1 MFINYLIHTGITIGY
16 FTILIV
22 SLNLALGYAGIL
34 NLGHVAFFAI
44 GAYTSAILTGMGVPF
59 LLAFGC
65 SALVAGFFGC
75 ILTALTARL
84 KGDYVALATL
94 GFSFVAISVI
104 TNWRSLTRGPYG
116 IAGIDKPEV
125 FGWQIVTNNHYFV
138 LTFIVAAISVYK
150 IYRIVNSRYGKLLE
164 ALRDD
169 AIGLQALGKNIFKL
183 KYQAMM
189 ISAAFA
195 GVAGSL
201 FAHYITY
208 IHPTNFFLAD
218 IILMLSIVIVGGL
231 ASVRGSV
238 IATALLIL
246 LTESIRFIDLPS
258 AILGP
263 SRLIIYSVV
272 LLIILMYRPRGLF
285 GRIDLS

>member
-1 MFINYLIHTGITIGY
+1 MLINYLLHTGITIGY

-22 SLNLALGYAGIL
+22 SLNLALGYTGIL

-44 GAYTSAILTGMGVPF
+44 GAYTSAILTGMGMPF
-59 LLAFGC
+59 LLAFAC
-65 SALVAGFFGC
+65 SAIVAGFFGFL
-75 ILTALTARL
+75 LTALTARL

-116 IAGIDKPEV
+116 IAGIQKPEI
-125 FGWQIVTNNHYFV
+125 FGWEVVASSDYFV
-138 LTFIVAAISVYK
+138 LTTCVAVISVYK
-150 IYRIVNSRYGKLLE
+150 IYRIVNSRYGTLLE
-164 ALRDD
+164 AVRDD
-169 AIGLQALGKNIFKL
+169 AIGLLALGKNIYKL

-195 GVAGSL
+195 GIAGSL

-238 IATALLIL
+238 VATALLIL
-246 LTESIRFIDLPS
+246 LTESIRFVDLPS
-258 AILGP
+258 SILGP
-263 SRLIIYSVV
+263 SRLIIYALV
-272 LLIILMYRPRGLF
+272 LLVILMYRPRGLF
-285 GRIDLS
+285 GRIDLP